1 MFARAQRIIHP
12 AILSGGVGSRLWP
25 LSREQYPKQL
35 LALTGAQTM
44 IQQTVRRLGG
54 AQRFGAPLVICN
66 QEHRFIIAEQLREI
80 GVTPRA
86 IILEPEGRNTAPAA
100 AVAALST
107 AERFGPEALV
117 LLMPSDHLV
126 ADATAF
132 RAAVDQA
139 AAAAEAGA
147 LVTFGIKPTSPETGF
162 GYIRAGAALEAS
174 AGARVV
180 DKFVEKPDR
189 ATAQAYV
196 ADGGY
201 SWNSGMFL
209 FRAGD
214 LIAEMERLDA
224 ASLDACRQALAAAKP
239 DVEFVRLDAAAFQ
252 RASARS
258 LDVAVMEQTRN
269 AAVVATD
276 MGWSDVGSWTAL
288 ADIAPKDENGNTLIG
303 DAVAT
308 DSRNCYVRSDGRLT
322 ALLGIDDA
330 IVVATDDAVLVVAKD
345 RAPDLKKLVD
355 ELRAAG
361 REELVSPKRMYRP
374 WGWHQ
379 TLELGERFRVKHIMV
394 KPGQSLSLQKHYHR
408 AEHWVVVFGVAE
420 VTCGEEKRLVHE
432 NQSIFVPIGVLHRL
446 HNPGK
451 LPLKLIEVQSG
462 SYLGEDDIVRLDD
475 AYGRVKIPAG

>member
-1 MFARAQRIIHP
+1 MYARTQRTIHP
-12 AILSGGVGSRLWP
+12 VILSGGVGSRLWP

-35 LALTGAQTM
+35 LALTGAETM

-54 AQRFGAPLVICN
+54 AGRFGAPLVICN

-80 GVTPRA
+80 AVAPAA

-100 AVAALST
+100 AVAALAT
-107 AERFGPEALV
+107 AERFGPDALV

-147 LVTFGIKPTSPETGF
+147 LVTFGIRPTAPETGF
-162 GYIRAGAALEAS
+162 GYIRAGRELEA
-174 AGARVV
+174 APNARTI

-189 ATAQAYV
+189 ATAESYIAE
-196 ADGGY
+196 GGY
-201 SWNSGMFL
+201 SWNSGMFM

-224 ASLDACRQALAAAKP
+224 PTLEACRQALAAAKP
-239 DVEFVRLDAAAFQ
+239 DADFVRLDKAAFQ
-252 RASARS
+252 RAVSRS
-258 LDVAVMEQTRN
+258 LDVAVMEKTRN
-269 AAVVATD
+269 AAVVSAD

-288 ADIAPKDENGNTLIG
+288 ADIAPKDASGNTLIG
-303 DAVAT
+303 DARAL
-308 DSRNCYVRSDGRLT
+308 DSRDCYVRSEGRLT
-322 ALLGIDDA
+322 ALLGIDGA
-330 IVVATDDAVLVVAKD
+330 IVVTTDDAVLVASKD

-355 ELRAAG
+355 DLRAAG

-394 KPGQSLSLQKHYHR
+394 KPGHSLSLQKHYHR

-420 VTCGEEKRLVHE
+420 VTCGEERRLVHE
-432 NQSIFVPIGVLHRL
+432 NQSVFVPIGVVHRL

-462 SYLGEDDIVRLDD
+462 SYLGEDDIVRLEDV
-475 AYGRVKIPAG
+475 YGRG